1 MSKLRE
7 QVAAFH
13 EAMGVP
19 TRYRPESIPDDRV
32 RLRLK
37 LIGEEFIELIAA
49 TMGTPEALGANN
61 AEEAIRE
68 FRQIV
73 DESPVKVDLVAVAD
87 ALADLDYVIEGSR
100 LEWGI
105 DGGPIADEVQRSNMS
120 KLVDGKPVVR
130 DDGKILKGP
139 NWSPPDIAGELRK
152 QGWKE

>member
-49 TMGTPEALGANN
+49 MMGTPALGDGHSVESAVK
-61 AEEAIRE
+61 E
-68 FRQIV
+68 FRELV
-73 DESPVKVDLVAVAD
+73 DESPVKVDMVAMAD

-100 LEWGI
+100 LEFGI
-105 DGGPIADEVQRSNMS
+105 DGGTIADEVHRSNCS

-130 DDGKILKGP
+130 EDGKILKGP
-139 NWSPPDIAGELRK
+139 NFSPPDIAGELRK
-152 QGWKE
+152 QGWRE